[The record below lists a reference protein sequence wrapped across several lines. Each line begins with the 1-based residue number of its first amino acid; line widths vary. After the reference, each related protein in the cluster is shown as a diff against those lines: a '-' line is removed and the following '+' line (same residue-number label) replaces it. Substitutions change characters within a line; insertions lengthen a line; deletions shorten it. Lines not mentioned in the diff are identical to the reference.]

1 MNIIETLR
9 FFRLK
14 LKLTQREM
22 MPDYT
27 DPSTYS
33 KIESNTRS
41 LKVSEL
47 EEILGHISINSEE
60 FFTFA
65 TFDKEQQYFRK
76 YYYYCAAHLENKS
89 TKQKLLTYFY
99 SLKEKEDKTLRELSN
114 YLAIKNFFHGQWDEV
129 DSITSKEMSSTF
141 QTLMNK
147 SFYIQYDY
155 IITNNLI
162 RFLDAKQADL
172 LIARL
177 FPIKYEEQRDFTTKK
192 FAHNILI
199 NLISLRLYAKDYTSA
214 KKYIKLAKKQ
224 DKQNENYSF
233 KLNLQYLNN
242 LLNYLLDG
250 EPDHMER
257 VYDFIHLLEN
267 AGDIMQAQEVKKEV
281 KMLTHERDSEKMLS
295 SYSVGILKDS

>member
-1 MNIIETLR
+1 
-9 FFRLK
+9 
-14 LKLTQREM
+14 M

-65 TFDKEQQYFRK
+65 TFDKEQQHFRK
-76 YYYYCAAHLENKS
+76 YYYYCATHLENKT
-89 TKQKLLTYFY
+89 TKQKLLTYYF
-99 SLKEKEDKTLRELSN
+99 SLKDKEKKTLRELSN
-114 YLAIKNFFHGQWDEV
+114 YIAIKNFFHGNWEEV
-129 DSITSKEMSSTF
+129 ESLTSEEISKTF
-141 QTLMNK
+141 KHLLDK
-147 SFYIQYDY
+147 SFYLQYDY
-155 IITNNLI
+155 VITNNLI
-162 RFLDAKQADL
+162 RFINTKQQDL
-172 LIARL
+172 LISKL
-177 FPIKYEEQRDFTTKK
+177 FPINYEEQRDFTTKK

-199 NLISLRLYAKDYTSA
+199 NLISLRLYAKDYASA
-214 KKYIKLAKKQ
+214 EKYIKLAKKQ

-242 LLNYLLDG
+242 LLNYLLEG
-250 EPDHMER
+250 EPHYMER

-281 KMLTHERDSEKMLS
+281 KMLTHERDSKKMLS